1 MARLPGQSSRRLANQ
16 ILSMLRE
23 ARFEVGH
30 HLREQQLAD
39 TLGVSRTPIRAA
51 LQLLSGE
58 GIVEVRKNLGFFLA
72 RPHDQLP
79 LADLD
84 ISSSSGETLYER
96 LVNDRIAGLI
106 PNSLTQTEISRRYSV
121 DRVTLLR
128 TLARMAEDGLIER
141 NKGQGW
147 TFLPTLD
154 SDLALRNG
162 YNFRLMVEPANFLLP
177 TFKPDRATL
186 ERSRMQHLY
195 LTAHPDI
202 AAVSSTQLYETDA
215 AFHEMFAE
223 FSGNI
228 FVLQAIQQQ
237 NRLRKLMEFAGYV
250 NRRRVRDWC
259 GEHLA
264 IIDAVA
270 GGHYAKA
277 SELMREHLTHAD
289 DAADRPGKA
298 SRATREP
305 KKAIGTAKAAASPRK
320 ATARPATRARAATGT
335 S

>member
-16 ILSMLRE
+16 ILHMLRD

-51 LQLLSGE
+51 LQLLSRE
-58 GIVEVRKNLGFFLA
+58 GIVEVRKNQGFFLA
-72 RPHDQLP
+72 RPHDKLL
-79 LADLD
+79 LADFD
-84 ISSSSGETLYER
+84 ISSSVDETLYER
-96 LVNDRIAGLI
+96 LVNDRLAGQI
-106 PNSLTQTEISRRYSV
+106 PDSLTQTEIAKRYDV

-141 NKGQGW
+141 NKGHGW

-177 TFKPDRATL
+177 TFKPDRAAL
-186 ERSRMQHLY
+186 ERSRLQHLY

-202 AAVSSTQLYETDA
+202 AAVSSAQLFETDA
-215 AFHEMFAE
+215 VFHEMFAE
-223 FSGNI
+223 FSGNT

-270 GGHYAKA
+270 AGDYARA
-277 SELMREHLTHAD
+277 GNLMREHLTHAD
-289 DAADRPGKA
+289 DAADRPGRTKA
-298 SRATREP
+298 SKIQAPSR
-305 KKAIGTAKAAASPRK
+305 KTA
-320 ATARPATRARAATGT
+320 GT
-335 S
+335 SKRSTVAPKRSALGTS